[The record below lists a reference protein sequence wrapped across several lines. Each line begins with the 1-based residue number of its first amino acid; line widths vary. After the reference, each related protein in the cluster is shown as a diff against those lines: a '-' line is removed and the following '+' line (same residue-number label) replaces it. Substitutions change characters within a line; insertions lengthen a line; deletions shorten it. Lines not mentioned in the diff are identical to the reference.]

1 MQKLEWGTEKRRVN
15 DLLKLDINPRKI
27 SESKK
32 EELKKSIERFNLVDI
47 PVLDKDDVI
56 ISGNQRVFI
65 LQVLDRGD
73 EYIDV
78 RVPNRKLT
86 IKEKKEY
93 ALLANTHAGEFDFD
107 ILQAEFNDIDFDNI
121 GFDFP
126 KIGTDSDDLTP
137 IDYSSK
143 NKEIDT
149 DDFADEM
156 EMKFKLSSSEYS
168 FIQLELSKIN
178 AVKENALLK
187 LLNYES

>member
-1 MQKLEWGTEKRRVN
+1 
-15 DLLKLDINPRKI
+15 LKLDINPRKI

-107 ILQAEFNDIDFDNI
+107 ILEAEFGDIDFDNI
-121 GFDFP
+121 GFDIG
-126 KIGTDSDDLTP
+126 KIKFETSNIFEKTLQKFNDTPVYDEAEKDLFEDEGITANNKFGVITMCESAIEQEEFFNDLTAKG
-137 IDYSSK
+137 YK
-143 NKEIDT
+143 C
-149 DDFADEM
+149 
-156 EMKFKLSSSEYS
+156 
-168 FIQLELSKIN
+168 KI
-178 AVKENALLK
+178 VVV
-187 LLNYES
+187 